1 MLLSIVYIS
10 HPNQIKGVFQN
21 VEEYTFYPA
30 PHPPPP
36 PPKNRDKSKNLL
48 SVTTA
53 LRASTLA
60 ALGLLIALAVLL
72 PNAAAEAQTSP
83 ASTATATAT
92 TAPATTDYDADNDGL
107 IDIKTLAQLNAVR
120 HDLDGDGKQGSVSA
134 TDWAI
139 YTSAFPNP
147 ASGMGCQPTDH
158 DDDTT
163 TAKQPTCEGY
173 ELMADLDFDTDG
185 DGDVDSSDTYPNWT
199 PIGTATNNKK
209 FDAIFEGSLTNGMMP
224 KISNL
229 TISGSSSTAEVGLF
243 GATSD
248 DARIKNVGL
257 VDVNVDITAS
267 VSNAQIGALVGN
279 NAGEVIACYSTG
291 AITADAGTYS
301 SYGGGLVAFNTGTIA
316 AAFSR
321 ATVNMSSTSE
331 TYAGGLTGYNNG
343 TITATYSAGAVK
355 GKGNINSR
363 VGGLVGQN
371 DETITA
377 SYSIAPVT
385 AATGIINA
393 GGGLVGYNDRTNGGA
408 ITASYWDY
416 ISSGIGDATTT
427 SPQKKS
433 THDLISPTSATGIYA
448 DWDNLTIDG
457 VNNVP
462 VWGFGSNRGFHPLLT
477 YGGHTATALSG
488 NQLFVNSGI
497 EMPNGGNRTI
507 HPREGMTLYSN
518 MGSYN
523 GTLALNR
530 PHAWRTGSWIW
541 ETSTD
546 GITWSHPASSC
557 PVTHGNLCGSKYPAY
572 RGAGA
577 TYKFVPRAEHK
588 GKYIRAKAPFT
599 GGVYIYTRVIGKI
612 KAAGRPGSGSTA
624 ALGFTSGDDAP
635 LVGTAIT
642 ASLPSGVIKS
652 RAAALWY
659 RCDAN
664 SANPPSTGCE
674 LVGSRVSYIPGASD
688 LGHYLHAYIYYKQS
702 NAWVRASTGFTKK
715 VEEDIRRGQWR

>member
-1 MLLSIVYIS
+1 MLLPVVYIN
-10 HPNQIKGVFQN
+10 HPNQTKRSVPKCRRIYVL
-21 VEEYTFYPA
+21 
-30 PHPPPP
+30 PPP
-36 PPKNRDKSKNLL
+36 PPKNRDKSKNLR
-48 SVTTA
+48 SVKTA
-53 LRASTLA
+53 LRASTLS
-60 ALGLLIALAVLL
+60 ALGILIALAVLL

-83 ASTATATAT
+83 ASTATATAI
-92 TAPATTDYDADNDGL
+92 TAPATTDYDSDNDGL

-120 HDLDGDGKQGSVSA
+120 YDLDGDGKQGSVSA

-139 YTSAFPNP
+139 YTTAFPNP
-147 ASGMGCQPTDH
+147 ASGMGCKLTGTPQ
-158 DDDTT
+158 
-163 TAKQPTCEGY
+163 QPTCDGY
-173 ELMADLDFDTDG
+173 ELMPKNLDFDTNG
-185 DGDVDSSDTYPNWT
+185 DGEVNSSDTYPNWT
-199 PIGTATNNKK
+199 PIGTATSEFTRFNTTFKGNII
-209 FDAIFEGSLTNGMMP
+209 DGAMS

-229 TISGSSSTAEVGLF
+229 TIKGSATKDVGLF
-243 GATSD
+243 GATGPNAS
-248 DARIKNVGL
+248 IENVGL

-267 VSNAQIGALVGN
+267 VSNARIGALVGN

-291 AITADAGTYS
+291 KISADAGTYS

-393 GGGLVGYNDRTNGGA
+393 GGGLVGYNDRTKGGA

-416 ISSGIGDATTT
+416 ITSGIDDTSPTTMPQGKSTSDLTSSTPTSSTT
-427 SPQKKS
+427 S
-433 THDLISPTSATGIYA
+433 IYA
-448 DWDNLTIDG
+448 DWVNLTIDSA
-457 VNNVP
+457 VDPAPWV
-462 VWGFGSNRGFHPLLT
+462 FDDARFHPLLT
-477 YGGHTATALSG
+477 YGGHTTAISG
-488 NQLFVNSGI
+488 NQLFVNGGI
-497 EMPNGGNRTI
+497 PGPYGGNTI
-507 HPREGMTLYSN
+507 HPREGMDLYSN
-518 MGSYN
+518 IRSY
-523 GTLALNR
+523 GRAFVRALRSN
-530 PHAWRTGSWIW
+530 PSHTWTWQG
-541 ETSTD
+541 STD
-546 GITWSHPASSC
+546 GINWTTLAPI
-557 PVTHGNLCGSKYPAY
+557 HGMLHRVSFGTDSTF
-572 RGAGA
+572 R
-577 TYKFVPRAEHK
+577 FVLRPENV
-588 GKYIRAKAPFT
+588 GKYIRAKIGVRT
-599 GGVYIYTRVIGKI
+599 GGYAYTRVIGKI
-612 KAAGRPGSGSTA
+612 KAAVPGSTA
-624 ALGFTSGDDAP
+624 ALGFTSDDAP

-642 ASLPSGVIKS
+642 ASLPSDVDEPDD
-652 RAAALWY
+652 AAALWY

-715 VEEDIRRGQWR
+715 VGEDIRRGQWR